1 VQNIERHGLE
11 LSTFL
16 HYTGFRLE
24 ELELVNGRIAAHK
37 HLKMLRYSD
46 RLFPTDLSVF
56 LDLKT
61 ALAAFPDL
69 VALLGNCRNLGAA
82 IDSYLYCKDILGEID
97 RIGFTKT
104 ASGFEIDYVDE
115 SRIEFS
121 LSAFANFILLISVIR
136 HYLPPNQF
144 QLNVELTRPHF
155 PAIASIEARI
165 RSSLHF
171 GRPRNRL
178 TCITKGLATPYPVY
192 NDLLNSYARQ
202 KVETQ
207 LQDIRDD
214 QTFSSQVEEL
224 LRKAF
229 YSGDPGLDSDSALQH
244 VCRSLGVSRWT
255 VLRKLKREGTL
266 FKTLFSQVRYGEA
279 CQMLAQISSLR
290 EISTCLGFASQ
301 SAFSRFFKNHSG
313 TTPSLY
319 REAKRTQ
326 HG

>member
-1 VQNIERHGLE
+1 LQNIERHGLE

-46 RLFPTDLSVF
+46 RLFPKDLSAF

-69 VALLGNCRNLGAA
+69 VALLGNCRNLVAA
-82 IDSYLYCKDILGEID
+82 IDSFLYCKDILGEID
-97 RIGFTKT
+97 RIGFKRTVG
-104 ASGFEIDYVDE
+104 GFEIDYVDE
-115 SRIEFS
+115 SHIESS

-136 HYLPPNQF
+136 HYLPANQF
-144 QLNVELTRPHF
+144 QLKVELTRPHF

-178 TCITKGLATPYPVY
+178 TCITKGLTTPYPVY

-202 KVETQ
+202 RVETQ

-214 QTFSSQVEEL
+214 QTFSGRVEEL

-229 YSGDPGLDSDSALQH
+229 YSDDPGLDPESALQQI
-244 VCRSLGVSRWT
+244 CRALGVSRWT
-255 VLRKLKREGTL
+255 VLRRLKREGVL
-266 FKTLFSQVRYGEA
+266 FKTLFSQIRFGEA
-279 CQMLAQISSLR
+279 CRMLAQTTELR
-290 EISTCLGFASQ
+290 EISACLGFASQ

-313 TTPSLY
+313 STPSHY

-326 HG
+326 HD